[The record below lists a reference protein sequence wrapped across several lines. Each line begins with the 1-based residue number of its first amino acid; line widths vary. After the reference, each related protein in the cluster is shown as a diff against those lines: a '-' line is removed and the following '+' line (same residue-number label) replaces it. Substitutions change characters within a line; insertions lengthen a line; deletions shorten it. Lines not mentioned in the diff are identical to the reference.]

1 LVIGRA
7 ARCVALKVEQYSDIF
22 LSTTAKGFFHTSKHS
37 QNATTSALQT
47 SLLDIYIVSH
57 NIWISK
63 MGEQLRIRLAE
74 QLNAYDWNAV
84 DNFKSLW
91 EAIKLSSDGETLVET
106 TLPVYASHYLV
117 NILSNLCVEVNRVS
131 SFDLGKVTAA

>member
-1 LVIGRA
+1 
-7 ARCVALKVEQYSDIF
+7 
-22 LSTTAKGFFHTSKHS
+22 
-37 QNATTSALQT
+37 
-47 SLLDIYIVSH
+47 
-57 NIWISK
+57 